1 MQQGQAK
8 QRDLQL
14 GQSSMFETF
23 DEEVS
28 VGQKNGKH
36 VEEWSESDR
45 LKFEKESIGF
55 YITGHPLD
63 RFTKDLSWFTDATS
77 ASVVESGSSKKV
89 SIAGI
94 PMKHLPKTT
103 RKGDKMGIVTLEDL
117 HGSIEVILWPEI
129 YAEVESIILAEEPI
143 LVRGEVDSDGNLP
156 KVIAKE
162 VFPLIQAKQRFQG
175 RVMIHFRTLGLEKE
189 TLLAVKE
196 ILATNKGNN
205 DTRLHFIFPDNKE
218 RVVTVSD
225 DLRIQPSDEVI
236 EQIQSLLGEDA
247 ILFE

>member
-1 MQQGQAK
+1 
-8 QRDLQL
+8 
-14 GQSSMFETF
+14 MFDTF
-23 DEEVS
+23 AEEVVPEES
-28 VGQKNGKH
+28 NGNK
-36 VEEWSESDR
+36 VEEWDEIDR

-77 ASVVESGSSKKV
+77 ASVAEAGNSKSV
-89 SIAGI
+89 SLAGI
-94 PMKHLPKTT
+94 PIKNLPKTT

-129 YAEVESIILAEEPI
+129 YTEVESLILAEEPI
-143 LVRGEVDSDGNLP
+143 LVKGEVDSEGTMP

-175 RVMIHFRTLGLEKE
+175 RVMIHFRTLGLEKQ
-189 TLLAVKE
+189 TLMAVKN
-196 ILATNKGNN
+196 ILAAHKGNN
-205 DTRLHFIFPDNKE
+205 DTRLHFVSPDNKE
-218 RVVTVSD
+218 RVVTVSQ

-236 EQIQSLLGEDA
+236 EEIQSLLGEDA
-247 ILFE
+247 IVFE